1 MMAEITAD
9 TPLIISLMIDPA
21 SQAFFSAQRQQY
33 FPAHANYLDAHLT
46 LFHKLPA
53 HNTLID
59 DTLISLSKRPPFK
72 MTVARLKSIGKGVA
86 YAVESN
92 EVQQLHVQ
100 MQHVFDPF
108 LIGRDRQKIWPH
120 ITIQNKVTAYKAQTL
135 LKDLSESFEPF
146 PVTATGFAT
155 WYYLKGPWQKKAEF
169 FFAP

>member
-1 MMAEITAD
+1 MAEITAN
-9 TPLIISLMIDPA
+9 TPLIITLMIDPA
-21 SQAFFSAQRQQY
+21 SQDFFSAQRQQY

-46 LFHKLPA
+46 LFHKLPSY
-53 HNTLID
+53 NKLMD
-59 DTLISLSKRPPFK
+59 DTLLSLSNRPPFE
-72 MTVARLKSIGKGVA
+72 MMVTGLKSIGNGVA

-100 MQHVFDPF
+100 MQQAFDPF
-108 LIGRDRQKIWPH
+108 LIGKDRQKIWPH

-135 LKDLSESFEPF
+135 LKHLSENFEPF
-146 PVTATGFAT
+146 PISATGFAT